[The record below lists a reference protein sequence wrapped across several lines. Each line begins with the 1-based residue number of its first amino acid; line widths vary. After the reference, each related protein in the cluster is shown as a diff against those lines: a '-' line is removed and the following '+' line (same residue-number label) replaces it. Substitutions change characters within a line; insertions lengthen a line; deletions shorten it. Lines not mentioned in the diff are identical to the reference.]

1 MFFEVL
7 GISTFGDE
15 IYFILYVLS
24 LHSSS
29 IYTYH
34 TFISSFLFHDQSC
47 RLGPDRCPHRGCADT
62 KRLLLHIKTC
72 SVAPGGGYGCAA
84 KGCDSARKLLNHY
97 KRCRDVR
104 ARQAAQQQ
112 KTNAKPHVCL
122 VCSLMARHAKSFA
135 ESSSSSSSTCKQK
148 KVATDAISK
157 TERWR
162 ARIQQ
167 QQQQQQEAQKR
178 STEQQMSKSV
188 SFSFDTS
195 MKSASSMRQSKSFD
209 EMKTFDQ
216 PDFNPPSAISTVIPK
231 PATGLSR
238 STSSQM
244 MPPPPPRPPR
254 GGSGA
259 GTNST
264 TTSSIPSE
272 ISNQLSTSAPAAP
285 SPLLVSPSHR
295 TSSPLPSTTFETP
308 PPQHVL
314 QQQRIE
320 TVAASVAA
328 PPFATVKGSAALG
341 KSYDSSR
348 SYFPESM
355 VVRHDQLE
363 RQEDKTSSPRRRSDS
378 FHFSEL
384 SLQDDAAGTPMGTV
398 IGSTYQG
405 SLQDGRRQGK
415 RRSASCDTLTALC
428 ATIREEESD
437 TDGDSEGGVFEMAD
451 DA

>member
-1 MFFEVL
+1 ML
-7 GISTFGDE
+7 GINFWRLKYHICHLCFLFVKFMVKRSAFLID
-15 IYFILYVLS
+15 
-24 LHSSS
+24 
-29 IYTYH
+29 TYH
-34 TFISSFLFHDQSC
+34 IFFVLNTQSC
-47 RLGPDRCPHRGCADT
+47 RLGPDRCPHRGCSDT

-72 SVAPGGGYGCAA
+72 SVAPGGGYGCAV

-135 ESSSSSSSTCKQK
+135 ESSSTCKQK
-148 KVATDAISK
+148 KVTTDAITK
-157 TERWR
+157 TEKWR

-178 STEQQMSKSV
+178 SIDQQISKSV

-195 MKSASSMRQSKSFD
+195 TANAPSSMRQSKSFD

-216 PDFNPPSAISTVIPK
+216 TDFNPPSAMPVIPK
-231 PATGLSR
+231 PAGGLSR

-254 GGSGA
+254 GGPGA
-259 GTNST
+259 SSST
-264 TTSSIPSE
+264 TGTGIPSE
-272 ISNQLSTSAPAAP
+272 ISNQLSTSAPA
-285 SPLLVSPSHR
+285 SGQSLLVSPSHR
-295 TSSPLPSTTFETP
+295 TSSPLSSTTFETP

-314 QQQRIE
+314 RQYRIE

-328 PPFATVKGSAALG
+328 PPFSTVKGSAALG

-355 VVRHDQLE
+355 VARHDQLE
-363 RQEDKTSSPRRRSDS
+363 RQEAKTSSPRRRSDS

-384 SLQDDAAGTPMGTV
+384 SLQDDAGTSSMCMS
-398 IGSTYQG
+398 STYQG
-405 SLQDGRRQGK
+405 SLQDARCQGK
-415 RRSASCDTLTALC
+415 RRSASCDALATLC

-437 TDGDSEGGVFEMAD
+437 MDDSEGGVFEMAD
-451 DA
+451 DDA

>member
-1 MFFEVL
+1 MKYISFVLPLQFYGSAFSSTHITYFFFEF
-7 GISTFGDE
+7 T
-15 IYFILYVLS
+15 
-24 LHSSS
+24 
-29 IYTYH
+29 
-34 TFISSFLFHDQSC
+34 QSC
-47 RLGPDRCPHRGCADT
+47 RLGPDRCPHRGCSDT

-72 SVAPGGGYGCAA
+72 SVAPGGGFGCTV

-112 KTNAKPHVCL
+112 KYNAKPHVCL

-135 ESSSSSSSTCKQK
+135 ESSSTCKQK
-148 KVATDAISK
+148 KVTTDITK

-167 QQQQQQEAQKR
+167 QQQQQQQQQMEAQKR
-178 STEQQMSKSV
+178 STDEQVSKSV
-188 SFSFDTS
+188 SFSIDTFMRS
-195 MKSASSMRQSKSFD
+195 TPTMRQSKSFD

-216 PDFNPPSAISTVIPK
+216 ADFNPSSATSTVIPK

-254 GGSGA
+254 GGA
-259 GTNST
+259 GPNDT
-264 TTSSIPSE
+264 TTSGIPSE
-272 ISNQLSTSAPAAP
+272 ISSQLSTSAPAAP

-295 TSSPLPSTTFETP
+295 TSPLSNTTFETP

-314 QQQRIE
+314 RQHRIE

-328 PPFATVKGSAALG
+328 PPFSSVKASAALG

-355 VVRHDQLE
+355 VTRHDQLE
-363 RQEDKTSSPRRRSDS
+363 QEAKTSSPRRRSDS

-384 SLQDDAAGTPMGTV
+384 SLHDDADTTSMG
-398 IGSTYQG
+398 IGINSNYQG
-405 SLQDGRRQGK
+405 SLQDARRQGK
-415 RRSASCDTLTALC
+415 RRSASCNELTTLC

-437 TDGDSEGGVFEMAD
+437 MDDSEGGVFEMTD

>member
-1 MFFEVL
+1 M
-7 GISTFGDE
+7 
-15 IYFILYVLS
+15 
-24 LHSSS
+24 
-29 IYTYH
+29 
-34 TFISSFLFHDQSC
+34 
-47 RLGPDRCPHRGCADT
+47 
-62 KRLLLHIKTC
+62 
-72 SVAPGGGYGCAA
+72 

-135 ESSSSSSSTCKQK
+135 ESSSTCKQK
-148 KVATDAISK
+148 KATTDAITK
-157 TERWR
+157 TEKWR

-167 QQQQQQEAQKR
+167 QQEEAQKR
-178 STEQQMSKSV
+178 STDQQISKSV
-188 SFSFDTS
+188 SFSFGTS
-195 MKSASSMRQSKSFD
+195 IKSASSMRQSKSFD

-216 PDFNPPSAISTVIPK
+216 ADFNPPSTMPVIPK

-254 GGSGA
+254 GGPGA
-259 GTNST
+259 NSST
-264 TTSSIPSE
+264 TGTGIPSE

-295 TSSPLPSTTFETP
+295 TSSPLSSTTFETP

-314 QQQRIE
+314 RQQRIE
-320 TVAASVAA
+320 TVAASIAA
-328 PPFATVKGSAALG
+328 PPFSTVKASAALG

-348 SYFPESM
+348 SYFPEAL
-355 VVRHDQLE
+355 VARHDQLE
-363 RQEDKTSSPRRRSDS
+363 RQEAKTSSPRRRSDS

-384 SLQDDAAGTPMGTV
+384 SLQDDAGTSSMG
-398 IGSTYQG
+398 IGMGFTYQG
-405 SLQDGRRQGK
+405 SLQDARRQGK
-415 RRSASCDTLTALC
+415 RRSASCDALTTLC

-437 TDGDSEGGVFEMAD
+437 MDDSEGGVFEMAD
-451 DA
+451 DDA